1 LLNLFVPFFAVDD
14 ELVKVVRVGKGLGG
28 QSRTHIP
35 RSFRGQP
42 PPLSDE
48 FYQQIVSGVRF
59 TPLVKYPA
67 IPVMIPSQVWSPAAH
82 SHYPASFR
90 NASDAIA
97 MCSLAPIVQPP
108 PEKIQERVNVAPMLP
123 QSMWAEI
130 LSYTHRDWFE
140 QARSDEDFLRRR
152 LGEEQATA
160 KQAQEARLDAETR
173 LHLAE
178 RERDVYRLL
187 ALRWQSR
194 LRTLTNERGDHDDN
208 DEAFTG
214 SEDVAHVAAA
224 VFADEPAALGLGGL
238 GVLIRRFQS
247 QYSDSDEEVE
257 EDSDHQGR
265 MEDDS
270 ESEDDSASMEAETD
284 VNELPE
290 SMAVSPG
297 TSQSLTVRPQA
308 RTVSI
313 TSEDL
318 ESSYTNATG

>member
-1 LLNLFVPFFAVDD
+1 
-14 ELVKVVRVGKGLGG
+14 VVRVGKGLGG
-28 QSRTHIP
+28 ASQSRSRIP

-67 IPVMIPSQVWSPAAH
+67 IPVIIPSQVWSPAVH
-82 SHYPASFR
+82 SHYPDSFR
-90 NASDAIA
+90 KASDALV
-97 MCSLAPIVQPP
+97 MCSLAHIVQPP
-108 PEKIQERVNVAPMLP
+108 PKKIQERVNVAPMLP

-140 QARSDEDFLRRR
+140 QPRSDEEFLRRR
-152 LGEEQATA
+152 LREEQATA

-194 LRTLTNERGDHDDN
+194 LRALTNERGDHSGN
-208 DEAFTG
+208 HDEAFVAA
-214 SEDVAHVAAA
+214 EDVADVAAG
-224 VFADEPAALGLGGL
+224 VFADEPVSLGLGGL
-238 GVLIRRFQS
+238 GVLIRRFQA
-247 QYSDSDEEVE
+247 QNSDSDDEVE
-257 EDSDHQGR
+257 EDHQGR

-270 ESEDDSASMEAETD
+270 ESEDGSAVMEEETD
-284 VNELPE
+284 VDELPE
-290 SMAVSPG
+290 SIAVSPR
-297 TSQSLTVRPQA
+297 TSQSLSVRSQT

-318 ESSYTNATG
+318 

>member
-1 LLNLFVPFFAVDD
+1 MYGLVDLYPSSTVDD

-28 QSRTHIP
+28 ASQSRSRIP
-35 RSFRGQP
+35 RTFRGQP

-82 SHYPASFR
+82 SHYPDSFR
-90 NASDAIA
+90 KASNALV
-97 MCSLAPIVQPP
+97 MCSLAPVVQPP

-140 QARSDEDFLRRR
+140 QARSDEEFLRRR
-152 LGEEQATA
+152 LREEQATA
-160 KQAQEARLDAETR
+160 KQAQEARLNAETR

-194 LRTLTNERGDHDDN
+194 LRTLTNERGDHSGDD
-208 DEAFTG
+208 DEAFVAA
-214 SEDVAHVAAA
+214 EDVANVAAG
-224 VFADEPAALGLGGL
+224 VFANEPISLGLGGL
-238 GVLIRRFQS
+238 SVLIRRFQS
-247 QYSDSDEEVE
+247 QNSDSDDEVE
-257 EDSDHQGR
+257 EDSDHHGR

-270 ESEDDSASMEAETD
+270 ESEDDSAVMEDETD
-284 VNELPE
+284 VDDLPE
-290 SMAVSPG
+290 SIAVSPR
-297 TSQSLTVRPQA
+297 TSQSLSVRPQA

-313 TSEDL
+313 TSEQDL
-318 ESSYTNATG
+318 

>member
-1 LLNLFVPFFAVDD
+1 MTNLCTISFNFTRSAVDD

-28 QSRTHIP
+28 ASESRSRIP

-82 SHYPASFR
+82 SHYPDSFR
-90 NASDAIA
+90 KASNALV
-97 MCSLAPIVQPP
+97 MCSLAPVAQPP
-108 PEKIQERVNVAPMLP
+108 PEKMQQRVNVAPMLP

-140 QARSDEDFLRRR
+140 QARSDEEFLRRR
-152 LGEEQATA
+152 LREEQATA

-194 LRTLTNERGDHDDN
+194 LRILTNEQGDHSADDA
-208 DEAFTG
+208 EAFVAA
-214 SEDVAHVAAA
+214 EDVANVAAG
-224 VFADEPAALGLGGL
+224 VFADEPVLLN
-238 GVLIRRFQS
+238 VLIRRFQS
-247 QYSDSDEEVE
+247 QNSDSDDEVE
-257 EDSDHQGR
+257 EDSDHHGH

-270 ESEDDSASMEAETD
+270 ESEDDSAVMEDETD
-284 VNELPE
+284 VDDLPE
-290 SMAVSPG
+290 SIAVSPR
-297 TSQSLTVRPQA
+297 TSQSLSVRLQA

-313 TSEDL
+313 TSEQDL
-318 ESSYTNATG
+318 

>member
-1 LLNLFVPFFAVDD
+1 
-14 ELVKVVRVGKGLGG
+14 VVRVGKGLGG
-28 QSRTHIP
+28 ASQSRSRIP

-67 IPVMIPSQVWSPAAH
+67 IPVMIPSQVWSPAVH

-90 NASDAIA
+90 KASDALV

-108 PEKIQERVNVAPMLP
+108 PEKIKERVNVAPMLP

-140 QARSDEDFLRRR
+140 QARSDEEFLRRR
-152 LGEEQATA
+152 LREEQATA

-194 LRTLTNERGDHDDN
+194 LRALTNEQGDHDGD
-208 DEAFTG
+208 DGEAFIG
-214 SEDVAHVAAA
+214 AEDVAHVAAG
-224 VFADEPAALGLGGL
+224 VFADEPVSLGLGGL
-238 GVLIRRFQS
+238 SVLIRRFQS
-247 QYSDSDEEVE
+247 QYSDSDDEVE
-257 EDSDHQGR
+257 EDSDRQGR
-265 MEDDS
+265 MEDGS
-270 ESEDDSASMEAETD
+270 ESEDDSAAMEDEDD
-284 VNELPE
+284 VNEPPE
-290 SMAVSPG
+290 SIAVSPR
-297 TSQSLTVRPQA
+297 TSQSLSVRPQA

-318 ESSYTNATG
+318 

>member
-1 LLNLFVPFFAVDD
+1 MTNLCTISFNFTRSAVDD

-28 QSRTHIP
+28 ASESRSRIP

-82 SHYPASFR
+82 SHYPDSFR
-90 NASDAIA
+90 KASNALV
-97 MCSLAPIVQPP
+97 MCSLAPVAQPP
-108 PEKIQERVNVAPMLP
+108 PEKMQQRVNVAPMLP

-140 QARSDEDFLRRR
+140 QARSDEEFLRRR
-152 LGEEQATA
+152 LREEQATA

-194 LRTLTNERGDHDDN
+194 LRILTNEQGDHSAADA
-208 DEAFTG
+208 EAFVAA
-214 SEDVAHVAAA
+214 EDVANVAAG
-224 VFADEPAALGLGGL
+224 VFADEPVLLN
-238 GVLIRRFQS
+238 VLIRRFQS
-247 QYSDSDEEVE
+247 QNSDSDDEVE
-257 EDSDHQGR
+257 EDSDHHGH

-270 ESEDDSASMEAETD
+270 ESEDDSAVMEDETD
-284 VNELPE
+284 VDDLPE
-290 SMAVSPG
+290 SIAVSPR
-297 TSQSLTVRPQA
+297 TSQSLSVRLQA

-313 TSEDL
+313 TSEQDL
-318 ESSYTNATG
+318 

>member
-1 LLNLFVPFFAVDD
+1 M
-14 ELVKVVRVGKGLGG
+14 
-28 QSRTHIP
+28 HIP

-90 NASDAIA
+90 KASDAIVLS
-97 MCSLAPIVQPP
+97 SLAPIAQPP

-123 QSMWAEI
+123 QSIWAEI

-208 DEAFTG
+208 GEDFTG

-224 VFADEPAALGLGGL
+224 VFADEPASLGLGGL

-257 EDSDHQGR
+257 EDSDRQGR

-270 ESEDDSASMEAETD
+270 ESEDDNAAMEDETD
-284 VNELPE
+284 VNEPPE
-290 SMAVSPG
+290 SMAVSPR
-297 TSQSLTVRPQA
+297 TSQSLTVRRQA

-313 TSEDL
+313 TGEDL
-318 ESSYTNATG
+318 

>member
-1 LLNLFVPFFAVDD
+1 M
-14 ELVKVVRVGKGLGG
+14 
-28 QSRTHIP
+28 HIP

-90 NASDAIA
+90 KASDAIVLS
-97 MCSLAPIVQPP
+97 SLAPIAQPP

-123 QSMWAEI
+123 QSIWAEI

-173 LHLAE
+173 F
-178 RERDVYRLL
+178 L

-208 DEAFTG
+208 GEDFTG

-224 VFADEPAALGLGGL
+224 VFADEPASLGLGGL

-257 EDSDHQGR
+257 EDSDRQGR

-270 ESEDDSASMEAETD
+270 ESEDDNAAMEDETD
-284 VNELPE
+284 VNEPPE
-290 SMAVSPG
+290 SMAVSPR
-297 TSQSLTVRPQA
+297 TSQSLTVRRQA

-313 TSEDL
+313 TGEDL
-318 ESSYTNATG
+318 

>member
-1 LLNLFVPFFAVDD
+1 M
-14 ELVKVVRVGKGLGG
+14 GG
-28 QSRTHIP
+28 ASQSRTRVP

-48 FYQQIVSGVRF
+48 FYQHIVSGVRF

-90 NASDAIA
+90 KASDALV
-97 MCSLAPIVQPP
+97 MCSLSTIVQPP

-123 QSMWAEI
+123 QSIWAEI

-140 QARSDEDFLRRR
+140 QARFDEEFLRRR
-152 LGEEQATA
+152 LSEEQATV
-160 KQAQEARLDAETR
+160 KRAQEARLDAETR

-194 LRTLTNERGDHDDN
+194 LRTLTNEPGDHDD
-208 DEAFTG
+208 DEAFIG
-214 SEDVAHVAAA
+214 SDDVAHVAAA
-224 VFADEPAALGLGGL
+224 VFANEPVSLGLGGL
-238 GVLIRRFQS
+238 SVLIRRFQS
-247 QYSDSDEEVE
+247 QYSDSDDEVE

-270 ESEDDSASMEAETD
+270 ESEDDSAAMEDETD
-284 VNELPE
+284 INDEPPE
-290 SMAVSPG
+290 SIAAS
-297 TSQSLTVRPQA
+297 TRSSQSVSVRSQA

-318 ESSYTNATG
+318 

>member
-1 LLNLFVPFFAVDD
+1 MTNLCTISFNFTRSAVDD

-28 QSRTHIP
+28 ASESRSRIP

-82 SHYPASFR
+82 SHYPDSFR
-90 NASDAIA
+90 KASNALV
-97 MCSLAPIVQPP
+97 MCSLAPVAQPP
-108 PEKIQERVNVAPMLP
+108 PEKMQQRVNVAPMLP

-140 QARSDEDFLRRR
+140 QARSDEEFLRRR
-152 LGEEQATA
+152 LREEQATA

-194 LRTLTNERGDHDDN
+194 LRTLTNEQGDHSADDA
-208 DEAFTG
+208 EAFVAA
-214 SEDVAHVAAA
+214 EDVANVAAG
-224 VFADEPAALGLGGL
+224 VFADEPVLLN
-238 GVLIRRFQS
+238 VLIRRFQS
-247 QYSDSDEEVE
+247 QNSDSDDEVE
-257 EDSDHQGR
+257 EDSDHHGH

-270 ESEDDSASMEAETD
+270 ESEDDSAVMEDETD
-284 VNELPE
+284 VDDLPE
-290 SMAVSPG
+290 SIAVSPR
-297 TSQSLTVRPQA
+297 TSQSLSVRLQA

-313 TSEDL
+313 TSEQDL
-318 ESSYTNATG
+318 